1 MRERIAD
8 FFNSLFSASGKELGG
23 LLVLGIVIIL
33 GIAAVNWLDNIT
45 TMGYENYQVDRVV
58 LDSLIA
64 TMEDTIE
71 PDPKMAAID
80 YFLFNPNTAKLEE
93 LLSLGLDS
101 IIAARIIKYRNKGGV
116 YRQKSDLQKIYGLTA
131 NQFEALYN
139 YIELPVKIEIAR
151 SAIRSP
157 DTTGTVRIPARMKEE
172 PLSVFDINLADTSI
186 LQTIQGIGPVL
197 ASRIVSFREK
207 LGGFVDP
214 NQLYQ
219 VYYLDSIV
227 VDRLKK
233 VSIIAPDF
241 VPDKIKINLSEVE
254 DLAAHPYISWNQA
267 RLIVA
272 YRSQHGAFSET
283 WDFTNVYSIDEP
295 LVQKITPYVTFVS
308 E

>member
-1 MRERIAD
+1 M
-8 FFNSLFSASGKELGG
+8 
-23 LLVLGIVIIL
+23 
-33 GIAAVNWLDNIT
+33 
-45 TMGYENYQVDRVV
+45 
-58 LDSLIA
+58 
-64 TMEDTIE
+64 
-71 PDPKMAAID
+71 
-80 YFLFNPNTAKLEE
+80 
-93 LLSLGLDS
+93 
-101 IIAARIIKYRNKGGV
+101 
-116 YRQKSDLQKIYGLTA
+116 
-131 NQFEALYN
+131 YN

-283 WDFTNVYSIDEP
+283 WDLTNVYSIDEP